1 MRKYET
7 IFILQPTLDEEA
19 VKANIEKFKGVI
31 ENGGGVIE
39 NVDFWGKR
47 KLAYEIK
54 KVNEG
59 FYTLINF
66 SADAELPKELDRI
79 FRIND
84 TVVRHIIIN
93 NERK

>member
-7 IFILQPTLDEEA
+7 IFILQPSLDEEA

-59 FYTLINF
+59 FYTMINF
-66 SADAELPKELDRI
+66 TADAELPKELDRI

>member
-84 TVVRHIIIN
+84 TVVRHIIVNI
-93 NERK
+93 ERN

>member
-84 TVVRHIIIN
+84 TVVRHIIVNI
-93 NERK
+93 ERK